1 MFSVII
7 PFRGDIEQLRQ
18 QLDALLSQPTSQDM
32 EVIVAD
38 NYGPGAV
45 VSSQVEEM
53 VAGMASV
60 RRVYAGDKP
69 GAAYARNVGASHA
82 RGRRLAFVDADD
94 VVGEGWV
101 EAMAKALENHPV
113 VASRFEYERLNPPEV
128 RMGRRPVQSD
138 GLISYQRPSFLAHAG
153 GCGLGVRRDVFDELN
168 GFDETYKVLEDTDF
182 TWRVQLAGHAIRFE
196 PEAVMHVRLRP
207 TLRRTFAQSFSYGE
221 AHARLQRDYKRFG
234 MPRLGPAA
242 TLLSLVSLL
251 RALPKL
257 VSPSGRGSY
266 VRTLGNRLGR
276 WVGSLRYRVWAG

>member
-128 RMGRRPVQSD
+128 RIGRRPVQSD
-138 GLISYQRPSFLAHAG
+138 GLISYA
-153 GCGLGVRRDVFDELN
+153 
-168 GFDETYKVLEDTDF
+168 VLCLKKKIVSKLEVVHPCLD
-182 TWRVQLAGHAIRFE
+182 
-196 PEAVMHVRLRP
+196 
-207 TLRRTFAQSFSYGE
+207 Y
-221 AHARLQRDYKRFG
+221 LQE
-234 MPRLGPAA
+234 
-242 TLLSLVSLL
+242 
-251 RALPKL
+251 
-257 VSPSGRGSY
+257 
-266 VRTLGNRLGR
+266 
-276 WVGSLRYRVWAG
+276 